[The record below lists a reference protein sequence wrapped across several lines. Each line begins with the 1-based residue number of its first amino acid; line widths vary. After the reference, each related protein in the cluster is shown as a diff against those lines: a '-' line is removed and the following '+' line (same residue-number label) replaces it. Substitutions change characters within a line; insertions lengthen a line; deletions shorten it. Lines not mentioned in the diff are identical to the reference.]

1 MIHAM
6 DQGTNV
12 GWYKR
17 WIREQWEN
25 DHQGCGR
32 EGQPALIHWA
42 ELGESKI
49 REQAMGQGAMVQ
61 GVMEGSMVGASNG
74 CGSNRRS
81 MNGTSDGSR
90 NTIKGTMHGCKR
102 WVREQS
108 KEQWMVQIAIEGAMD
123 RWAMEG
129 AMDQREIKGAMDQGP
144 IERATDQEAIEGMLW
159 CGTNKYLNQF
169 NTECY
174 KQSIGEQAMDQGAIE
189 WAMDVTS
196 GEIEGA
202 MDQGASFE

>member
-1 MIHAM
+1 
-6 DQGTNV
+6 
-12 GWYKR
+12 
-17 WIREQWEN
+17 
-25 DHQGCGR
+25 
-32 EGQPALIHWA
+32 
-42 ELGESKI
+42 
-49 REQAMGQGAMVQ
+49 
-61 GVMEGSMVGASNG
+61 
-74 CGSNRRS
+74 
-81 MNGTSDGSR
+81 
-90 NTIKGTMHGCKR
+90 
-102 WVREQS
+102 
-108 KEQWMVQIAIEGAMD
+108 MVQIAIEGAMD

-202 MDQGASFE
+202 MDQGSSFE